1 MAKTETLDL
10 LRKAMTKID
19 LFRSLGHFSWLA
31 NQSANNRLELMVTKN
46 SYQFGISKFVC
57 VVRTRNKV
65 EQACQW
71 VRGGPRNFP
80 HFNKT

>member
-57 VVRTRNKV
+57 VVYFFSEEKKIR
-65 EQACQW
+65 A
-71 VRGGPRNFP
+71 GP
-80 HFNKT
+80 

>member
-1 MAKTETLDL
+1 MEPKWPKTETLLDL
-10 LRKAMTKID
+10 LREEDKAMTKID

-57 VVRTRNKV
+57 VVYLFSEEKNSEEV
-65 EQACQW
+65 LE
-71 VRGGPRNFP
+71 
-80 HFNKT
+80 